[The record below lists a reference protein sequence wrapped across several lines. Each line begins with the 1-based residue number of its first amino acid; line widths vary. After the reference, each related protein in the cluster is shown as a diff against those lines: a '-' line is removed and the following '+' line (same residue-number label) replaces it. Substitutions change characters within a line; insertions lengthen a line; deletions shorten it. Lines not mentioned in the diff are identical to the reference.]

1 MRVKDPGDKSNLQ
14 HNGFKSYVQQDIWLV
29 TFFIITSK
37 EEKNEPVSL
46 PELTKR
52 LTEANER
59 IAKLPEST
67 KVRYISS
74 SFGKILLFVLSIDYT
89 KFFNV
94 SEFCT
99 HFCIFKNWGS
109 NCLWWAIMFCENRV
123 IDIPSNFIP
132 QP

>member
-1 MRVKDPGDKSNLQ
+1 M
-14 HNGFKSYVQQDIWLV
+14 QQDIWLV
-29 TFFIITSK
+29 TFFIISIK

-59 IAKLPEST
+59 IAKFPESI

-74 SFGKILLFVLSIDYT
+74 SFGKVLLFVLSIDYT

-94 SEFCT
+94 IWILYTFVY
-99 HFCIFKNWGS
+99 I
-109 NCLWWAIMFCENRV
+109 
-123 IDIPSNFIP
+123 
-132 QP
+132 

>member
-14 HNGFKSYVQQDIWLV
+14 HNGFKSYMQQDIWLV

-59 IAKLPEST
+59 IAKFPESI

-74 SFGKILLFVLSIDYT
+74 SFGKVLLFVLSIDYT

-94 SEFCT
+94 IWILYTFVY
-99 HFCIFKNWGS
+99 I
-109 NCLWWAIMFCENRV
+109 
-123 IDIPSNFIP
+123 
-132 QP
+132 